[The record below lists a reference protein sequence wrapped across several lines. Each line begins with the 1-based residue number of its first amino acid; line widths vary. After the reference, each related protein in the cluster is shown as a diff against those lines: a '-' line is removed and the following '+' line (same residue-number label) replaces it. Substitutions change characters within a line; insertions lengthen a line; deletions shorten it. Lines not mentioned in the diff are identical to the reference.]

1 MDVDAGIGK
10 GEEMHGGERRVKGK
24 TIAFA
29 SGTSSEVILNYV
41 LKDAGLTT
49 DDVTLV
55 EMKVDGMTTALISG
69 QIDAAATW
77 SPNTVTLEQQL
88 GDDYLVLGNN
98 TDYSDKVAFPGS
110 FVCLPEY
117 ADKNAEILERF
128 AAALDKGK
136 VYRAAN
142 IDACAKLL
150 ADKLGLPE
158 DTLLQSTDEGDWQGS
173 ADAIG
178 HTDTIMGY
186 YKAQQQVFIDNGRI
200 EAEVPVTDYVL
211 EDVITAGDELYET
224 IK

>member
-1 MDVDAGIGK
+1 MLSAHSASARAAPPRGGK
-10 GEEMHGGERRVKGK
+10 PFPPPFSARPKPIAFRVPRPIRSK
-24 TIAFA
+24 TIR
-29 SGTSSEVILNYV
+29 S
-41 LKDAGLTT
+41 K
-49 DDVTLV
+49 
-55 EMKVDGMTTALISG
+55 TAHRR
-69 QIDAAATW
+69 
-77 SPNTVTLEQQL
+77 P
-88 GDDYLVLGNN
+88 
-98 TDYSDKVAFPGS
+98 
-110 FVCLPEY
+110 
-117 ADKNAEILERF
+117 